1 MVIFKDIVISAF
13 LLALTTD
20 IDDSVEEVPC
30 DNCGIVDVVV
40 EIVDETLDVV
50 VFDGGSHFT
59 LRFPLSPP

>member
-30 DNCGIVDVVV
+30 DNCGIV
-40 EIVDETLDVV
+40 EIVDVV
-50 VFDGGSHFT
+50 VFAGGSHFT
-59 LRFPLSPP
+59 IKFP

>member
-1 MVIFKDIVISAF
+1 MDIVISAF

-40 EIVDETLDVV
+40 EIVDVV
-50 VFDGGSHFT
+50 VFAGGSHLT
-59 LRFPLSPP
+59 LTFPLSPP